1 MKRNAKMNPKA
12 GYIVLPNPTNQVE
25 KAPIPRKNDSKPEI
39 NVPGTNQAKQSMNE
53 NKVQVKTKTISAAI
67 LPRRIKDA
75 NKLKMAASIPIRNN
89 ALILA
94 ASRGHRSSVRL
105 LIEAGADVN
114 TRRRDGYTALMCA
127 AENGHDDCVEVLIRA
142 GADVNRFV

>member
-1 MKRNAKMNPKA
+1 MEAVIVPMK
-12 GYIVLPNPTNQVE
+12 L
-25 KAPIPRKNDSKPEI
+25 KN
-39 NVPGTNQAKQSMNE
+39 G
-53 NKVQVKTKTISAAI
+53 
-67 LPRRIKDA
+67 
-75 NKLKMAASIPIRNN
+75 NKLKMADFPIKNN

-105 LIEAGADVN
+105 LIQAGADVN

-127 AENGHDDCVEVLIRA
+127 AENGHDDCVELLIRA